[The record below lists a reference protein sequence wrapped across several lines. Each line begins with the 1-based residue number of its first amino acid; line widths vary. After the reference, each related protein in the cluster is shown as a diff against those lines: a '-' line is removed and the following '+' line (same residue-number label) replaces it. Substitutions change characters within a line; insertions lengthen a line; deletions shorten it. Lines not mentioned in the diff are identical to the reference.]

1 MSWPR
6 QVERPVDRGEL
17 GRRGRTFAGI
27 VILLAGMLAALGVT
41 IVLIASIALV
51 LLGGAVVAA
60 VWLGRKY
67 RMGRAIGAARPSI
80 ARASGKLRPSIERT
94 SGKLRPSIERTSRKV
109 RPSIERTS
117 GQLRPSIE
125 RASRKVRS
133 SIDDLNAGQ
142 RLERLASGAAHQ
154 ARHVLEVRPQPAP
167 PDPRRQAR
175 QLNERGA
182 QLRREGD
189 YERAAEQHRAAL
201 AIVHDLDDP
210 RTEALTLNNLALAL
224 VHTGSVSVAV
234 EHFEQALVLLRELGD
249 ERHEGQVIANLG
261 FVRRRQGRDD
271 DARSLL
277 TAALD
282 KLPPES
288 SAYRQVEEQ
297 LRRAS

>member
-6 QVERPVDRGEL
+6 QVERPVDREQL
-17 GRRGRTFAGI
+17 RRRALAFAGI
-27 VILLAGMLAALGVT
+27 WFLLAGMLAALGVT
-41 IVLIASIALV
+41 IVLIASLALV

-60 VWLGRKY
+60 VWLSRRY
-67 RMGRAIGAARPSI
+67 RMGRAIGAAGPSI
-80 ARASGKLRPSIERT
+80 ARASRKVRPSIERT
-94 SGKLRPSIERTSRKV
+94 SGKLRPSIERTS
-109 RPSIERTS
+109 
-117 GQLRPSIE
+117 GQLRPSIG

-133 SIDDLNAGQ
+133 SLHELNAGQ
-142 RLERLASGAAHQ
+142 RLERLASGAADQ
-154 ARHVLEVRPQPAP
+154 ARHVLEVRPRQPAP
-167 PDPRRQAR
+167 PDPRRRAR
-175 QLNERGA
+175 QLNELGA
-182 QLRREGD
+182 QLRREGE
-189 YERAAEQHRAAL
+189 YGRAAEQHRAAL
-201 AIVHDLDDP
+201 AIVRELDDP

-234 EHFEQALVLLRELGD
+234 EHFEQALVLLREVGD